1 MAIPIVRSRKSTIQ
15 PLKVSKI
22 EPYPEHYRFS
32 IPFPYIL
39 LDKLEIY
46 LNTYTSTLFIRG
58 IIIEYMDEFISLNKI
73 GKVKWFLVQLPEDMS
88 WDDDPKINPI
98 SYEFTK
104 FGDILNVFLLK
115 EFML

>member
-1 MAIPIVRSRKSTIQ
+1 
-15 PLKVSKI
+15 
-22 EPYPEHYRFS
+22 
-32 IPFPYIL
+32 
-39 LDKLEIY
+39 
-46 LNTYTSTLFIRG
+46 
-58 IIIEYMDEFISLNKI
+58 MDEFISLNKI